1 MTCLLN
7 MISDEMLA
15 LLKITLEDDPC
26 EQEHDTVAG
35 GQGGDWQEV
44 AARGRSQVTRRITD
58 QNNIVTPLQQ
68 LALGLCR
75 YSVKSATNESSATL
89 QPFYTLQLDI
99 QSENIKSVDDA
110 LMENF
115 ASEQLDG
122 YICSKT
128 NKQVCI
134 LTTVSEPFTFYDF
147 CRLKPPKI

>member
-15 LLKITLEDDPC
+15 LLKLTMEDDPGV
-26 EQEHDTVAG
+26 QDHQDTASG
-35 GQGGDWQEV
+35 GLGGDWQEV
-44 AARGRSQVTRRITD
+44 AGRGRSQVTRRIND

-89 QPFYTLQLDI
+89 QPFYTLQPDI
-99 QSENIKSVDDA
+99 QSDNIRSVDQA

-128 NKQVCI
+128 NKQVGNYHSTCERSDI
-134 LTTVSEPFTFYDF
+134 
-147 CRLKPPKI
+147 

>member
-1 MTCLLN
+1 
-7 MISDEMLA
+7 MLA
-15 LLKITLEDDPC
+15 PWWCVNERTGVIFAVFAT
-26 EQEHDTVAG
+26 
-35 GQGGDWQEV
+35 
-44 AARGRSQVTRRITD
+44 
-58 QNNIVTPLQQ
+58 
-68 LALGLCR
+68 
-75 YSVKSATNESSATL
+75 VKSATNESSATL

-128 NKQVCI
+128 NKQVCM